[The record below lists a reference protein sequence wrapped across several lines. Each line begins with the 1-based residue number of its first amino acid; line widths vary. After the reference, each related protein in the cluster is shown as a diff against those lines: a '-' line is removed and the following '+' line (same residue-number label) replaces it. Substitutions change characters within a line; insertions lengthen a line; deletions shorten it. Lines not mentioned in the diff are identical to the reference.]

1 MSFYQRTR
9 ENARI
14 IWALT
19 VKDMTDAIKNRTTL
33 TIVLSAL
40 LMAVIYRFIPA
51 FAGDDE
57 RTNLL
62 IYDASESSLVASL
75 EESLYLEVYTYPS
88 QERMEQVLASGD
100 VPELGLVVPAGID
113 QALAAGQAPEI
124 PGYVVHWVG
133 RQDAREL
140 VALVEDEIIS
150 LAGQPARI
158 EVGDNRVYPRA
169 DSGGYPFLTS
179 VALIYVT
186 TMIGV
191 TLVPHLMFEERQN
204 KTLDALLVSPAGSG
218 QIVLGKGLTGLIYTM
233 LSITIVLLV
242 NPRLVVNW
250 PLALLAALCG
260 AGLGV
265 MLGLLLGTTVKVKEQ
280 LAIWLWVLI
289 VPLLLPVFLSMLPG
303 LLPEPAI
310 SVVDWMPTVALS
322 RVFRLSFSDRAPLAQ
337 FGPELALVAGCT
349 ALVYGL
355 VAWIVG
361 RSDR

>member
-1 MSFYQRTR
+1 
-9 ENARI
+9 
-14 IWALT
+14 
-19 VKDMTDAIKNRTTL
+19 
-33 TIVLSAL
+33 
-40 LMAVIYRFIPA
+40 
-51 FAGDDE
+51 
-57 RTNLL
+57 
-62 IYDASESSLVASL
+62 
-75 EESLYLEVYTYPS
+75 
-88 QERMEQVLASGD
+88 
-100 VPELGLVVPAGID
+100 
-113 QALAAGQAPEI
+113 
-124 PGYVVHWVG
+124 
-133 RQDAREL
+133 
-140 VALVEDEIIS
+140 
-150 LAGQPARI
+150 
-158 EVGDNRVYPRA
+158 
-169 DSGGYPFLTS
+169 
-179 VALIYVT
+179 
-186 TMIGV
+186 
-191 TLVPHLMFEERQN
+191 
-204 KTLDALLVSPAGSG
+204 LLVSPAGSG

-242 NPRLVVNW
+242 NPALVVNW